1 MLFDLENEKKRLEAK
16 ISDLELKIEPIQKEL
31 RELRERLSH
40 VIALMPAERGE
51 SIQSTSDKLPK
62 GYWAN
67 LCREHNLYIGGD
79 SGHRVVA
86 RKAPQLHRS
95 IPHWCDIDGRMYPN
109 ISIPE

>member
-16 ISDLELKIEPIQKEL
+16 ISDLELKMDPIQKEL

-40 VIALMPAERGE
+40 VRALMPAERGE

-86 RKAPQLHRS
+86 REAPQLHRS
-95 IPHWCDIDGRMYPN
+95 IPHWCDIDGRRYPGT
-109 ISIPE
+109 S